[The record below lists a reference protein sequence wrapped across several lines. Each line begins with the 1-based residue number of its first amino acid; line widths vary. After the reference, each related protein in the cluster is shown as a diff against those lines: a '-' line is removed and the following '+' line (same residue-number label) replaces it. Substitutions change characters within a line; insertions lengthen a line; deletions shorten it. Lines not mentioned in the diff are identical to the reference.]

1 MDSILEKETSHN
13 KTESWNRLDKT
24 VKLQK
29 LAAFAEKY
37 GRDHALSAKDVLTL
51 RTFFQESLEKNK
63 LQRTKDVVYDKEARE
78 IKAVPALYYNTT
90 SRHFTLRI
98 TDTKRV
104 STLKSL
110 TPLRRPSLETV
121 FTNTILSAASAS
133 DKTCDT
139 SGSAED
145 PSLFVQ
151 TNSFDHFSL
160 GKSPPPED
168 TEAEHEPKLTR

>member
-1 MDSILEKETSHN
+1 MLRHSPKSGMMAGGRGGGGSGSGGAAVSLNAMDSILEKETSHN

-37 GRDHALSAKDVLTL
+37 GRDHALSAKDVLSL

-63 LQRTKDVVYDKEARE
+63 LQRTKDVIYDKEAHE

-110 TPLRRPSLETV
+110 TPLRRSSV
-121 FTNTILSAASAS
+121 DASFTNTILSPSTS
-133 DKTCDT
+133 DKV
-139 SGSAED
+139 
-145 PSLFVQ
+145 FVSNDDNISN
-151 TNSFDHFSL
+151 T
-160 GKSPPPED
+160 
-168 TEAEHEPKLTR
+168 